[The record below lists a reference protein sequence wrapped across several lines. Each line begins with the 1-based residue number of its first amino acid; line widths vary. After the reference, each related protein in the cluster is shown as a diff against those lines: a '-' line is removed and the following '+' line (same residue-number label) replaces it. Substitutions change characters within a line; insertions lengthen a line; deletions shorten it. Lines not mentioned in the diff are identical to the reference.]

1 MSQPVSFM
9 KTLMRLLSYG
19 RDWKKPLTM
28 AVFLLVM
35 ASATQVTGPALVSYF
50 IDHFISTRQWQW
62 LPVLA
67 LGGGFLLLQIL
78 AAVFNYRQSLLFNR
92 VAIGVVRKIR
102 CEVMDAAL
110 RQPLS
115 AFDTRPVGQLVSR
128 VTNDSEV
135 VRDLYISVVGSVLRS
150 GVLIISMLVAMF
162 ILDWRMAL
170 IAAGI
175 FPLVIAVMIIYQRY
189 STGIARQVRTF
200 LADINNSLN
209 EVISGMTV
217 IQQFRRQ
224 KYFAEQLRQHNENH
238 YQARM
243 KILRL
248 DAFLLRPLLNLFSAI
263 ILSLLVLLFSLSAP
277 GHFEVGVLYAFIAY
291 LGRIE
296 EPLIELTTRQSLL
309 QQAVVSAERIFELM
323 DAPAQ
328 QYGPDHRALKT
339 GALTINNLS
348 FAYKPGQP
356 VLKNIHCRLSSGGFL
371 ALVGHTGS
379 GKSTLAGLLMGYYP
393 IAEGEITLDGR
404 KISQLSHAVLRKG
417 IGMVQ
422 QDPVILA
429 DTLLENICL
438 GREISAS
445 KVMAALEQVKL
456 MEWFQSL
463 PEGLHTRMGEQGKSL
478 SAGQKQL
485 LALARILV
493 DIPVLLI
500 LDEATASIDSGTEQA
515 IQQVLNQIRKNTTLV
530 VIAHRLSTITA
541 ADTILVLERGEVIEQ
556 GTHQQLLDHRG
567 RYRQMYQ
574 LQQAGNE
581 LSHRT
586 ADFPASGNAL
596 N

>member
-1 MSQPVSFM
+1 MSQPASFL

-19 RDWKKPLTM
+19 RGWKKQLTI
-28 AVFLLVM
+28 AVLLLVM
-35 ASATQVTGPALVSYF
+35 ASAAQVTAPALVSYF
-50 IDHFISTRQWQW
+50 IDHILSTHQWEW
-62 LPVLA
+62 RPVLA

-78 AAVFNYRQSLLFNR
+78 AAVFNYSQTLLFNR

-110 RQPLS
+110 RQPLP

-128 VTNDSEV
+128 VTNDTEV

-150 GVLIISMLVAMF
+150 GILIISMLVAMF
-162 ILDWRMAL
+162 ILNWQMAL

-175 FPLVIAVMIIYQRY
+175 FPLVIAVMVIYQRY
-189 STGIARQVRTF
+189 STGIARQVRTC

-224 KYFAEQLRQHNENH
+224 EHFAKQLHKHNENH

-263 ILSLLVLLFSLSAP
+263 ILSLLVLLFSVSAP
-277 GHFEVGVLYAFIAY
+277 GHFEVGVLYAFISY

-296 EPLIELTTRQSLL
+296 EPLIELTTRQSML

-328 QYGPDHRALKT
+328 KYGKDDKALKT
-339 GALTINNLS
+339 GSLTINNLS
-348 FAYKPGQP
+348 FAYKPGQQ
-356 VLKNIHCRLSSGGFL
+356 VLKNIHCRLPSGGFL

-379 GKSTLAGLLMGYYP
+379 GKSTLANLLMGFYP
-393 IAEGEITLDGR
+393 ISEGEVMLDGR
-404 KISQLSHAVLRKG
+404 QICQLSHGVLRKG

-422 QDPVILA
+422 QDPVVLA

-438 GREISAS
+438 GRAIPEA
-445 KVMAALEQVKL
+445 KVLSTLEQVKL
-456 MEWFQSL
+456 HDWVQTL
-463 PEGLHTRMGEQGKSL
+463 PEGIHTRMGEQGKSL

-485 LALARILV
+485 LSLARVLV
-493 DIPVLLI
+493 DLPVLLI

-515 IQQVLNQIRKNTTLV
+515 IQQVLREVRKSTTLV
-530 VIAHRLSTITA
+530 VIAHRLSTITT
-541 ADTILVLERGEVIEQ
+541 ADTILVLDRGEIIEQ
-556 GTHQQLLDHRG
+556 GTHQQLLNHHG

-581 LSHRT
+581 LLHRT
-586 ADFPASGNAL
+586 ADISSADNAL